1 MANSE
6 FSQMINSEFS
16 QEEMN
21 FFKTY
26 GEKNGAISL
35 VSTTIA
41 NEEKRLNYLDEVA
54 IKKIKLELVSVEEEY
69 NKKLSRLHDA
79 LESVICSSA
88 SGKKFIEE
96 KKKLLSIKE
105 KEFEDFKN
113 SFTEDEWNTLIEKRN
128 NFINKNK

>member
-6 FSQMINSEFS
+6 FT
-16 QEEMN
+16 QEEID

-35 VSTTIA
+35 VSTAIA
-41 NEEKRLNYLDEVA
+41 NEEKRLNYLDEVT
-54 IKKIKLELVSVEEEY
+54 IKKINLERSILREDY
-69 NKKLSRLHDA
+69 DKKLSA
-79 LESVICSSA
+79 LYKRYFMATKSSI

-96 KKKLLSIKE
+96 RKKVLSTKE

>member
-79 LESVICSSA
+79 LESVICSST
-88 SGKKFIEE
+88 SGKKFIEA
-96 KKKLLSIKE
+96 KKKLLSTKE